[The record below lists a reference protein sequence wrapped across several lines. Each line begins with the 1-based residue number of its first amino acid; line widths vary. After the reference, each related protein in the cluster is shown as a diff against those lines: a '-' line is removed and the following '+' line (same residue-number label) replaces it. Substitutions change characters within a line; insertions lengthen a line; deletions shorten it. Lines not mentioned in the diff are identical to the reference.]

1 VPEPTI
7 TLNGEPFPWREGL
20 TIADIIADKGWK
32 YPLLITKI
40 DDRVVR
46 PAEFPR
52 AVVPAG
58 AIVLIHH
65 LMSGG

>member
-1 VPEPTI
+1 MSFLPSADVPESS
-7 TLNGEPFPWREGL
+7 GEG